1 MAGQHI
7 FKVSNIN
14 IYINLGVFKEKEV
27 ALLVDDAA
35 IQTKYADY
43 VLILIG
49 PIVVSRH
56 RSRQINICTEHLAA
70 IQAAALTVTMT
81 TSSSAN
87 FYLVS

>member
-1 MAGQHI
+1 MAGQLI

-14 IYINLGVFKEKEV
+14 IYIYLGVFKEKEV
-27 ALLVDDAA
+27 ALLLDDAA

-56 RSRQINICTEHLAA
+56 RSR
-70 IQAAALTVTMT
+70 
-81 TSSSAN
+81 
-87 FYLVS
+87 